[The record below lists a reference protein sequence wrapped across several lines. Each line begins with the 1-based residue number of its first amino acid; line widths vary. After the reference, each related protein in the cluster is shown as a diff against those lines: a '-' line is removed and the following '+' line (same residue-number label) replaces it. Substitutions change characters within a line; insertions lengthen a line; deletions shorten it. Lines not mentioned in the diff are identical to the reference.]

1 MTKESF
7 EQLYI
12 QLLPGLYRLAVSILY
27 HREDAMDAV
36 QQAAEK
42 AWKVTD
48 RIQCGREKAYIVR
61 IVINECRNIQRY
73 RKRVVPRSDFPEEK
87 TYDGNENPELYAAI
101 CGLPEKY
108 RLPLLM
114 KYMEGFSEK
123 EIAETLHISESAV
136 KSRLHRAKN
145 KLKDIIL
152 EKEGEEL

>member
-12 QLLPGLYRLAVSILY
+12 QMLPGLYRLAASILY

-42 AWKVTD
+42 AWRVSD
-48 RIQCGREKAYIVR
+48 RIQSGREKAYIVR

-73 RKRVVPRSDFPEEK
+73 RKRVVPRSDFAEEK
-87 TYDGNENPELYAAI
+87 TYDENENPELYATI

-123 EIAETLHISESAV
+123 DIAETLHISEGAV
-136 KSRLHRAKN
+136 KSRLHRARN

>member
-1 MTKESF
+1 MTKEAF

-12 QLLPGLYRLAVSILY
+12 ELLPGLYRLAVSILY

-36 QQAAEK
+36 QQTAEK
-42 AWKVTD
+42 AWRVSD
-48 RIQCGREKAYIVR
+48 RIQSGREKAYIVR

-73 RKRVVPRSDFPEEK
+73 RKRVVPRSDFAEEK
-87 TYDGNENPELYAAI
+87 TYDENPKLYATI

-136 KSRLHRAKN
+136 KSRLHRARN

-152 EKEGEEL
+152 EREGEEL